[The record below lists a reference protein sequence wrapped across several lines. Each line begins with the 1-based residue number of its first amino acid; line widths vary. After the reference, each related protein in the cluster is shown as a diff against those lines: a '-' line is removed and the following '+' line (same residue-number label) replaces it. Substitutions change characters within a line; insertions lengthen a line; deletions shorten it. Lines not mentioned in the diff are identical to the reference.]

1 MTLYDQSKVTVLE
14 HASTVQRS
22 ISSKNRH

>member
-22 ISSKNRH
+22 ISSKNRR

>member
-1 MTLYDQSKVTVLE
+1 MTLYDQSKVNVLE

-22 ISSKNRH
+22 ISRKNRR